1 MKSGSCAAE
10 RKSDSGRA
18 LPDGFYSKREY
29 LIFRVLPQTETG
41 RKKYHL
47 ALPRKG
53 ITRPAG
59 TPFAK
64 LVHQSPAAVRVEKG
78 KMENIVFSSC
88 QRVIGAY
95 TLSTMTRKGGINKTR
110 KAVAKRFK
118 VTGTGKVLRRKQGKR
133 HILQKKSSKRKRQL
147 GKVALVDETQVW
159 AVKQNLPFA

>member
-1 MKSGSCAAE
+1 MIPGEHSLTVFIPNGNTLFPVFFHKRKQEGKNIPCVAAE
-10 RKSDSGRA
+10 GN
-18 LPDGFYSKREY
+18 
-29 LIFRVLPQTETG
+29 
-41 RKKYHL
+41 
-47 ALPRKG
+47 
-53 ITRPAG
+53 TRPAG
-59 TPFAK
+59 TPFAQ
-64 LVHQSPAAVRVEKG
+64 LVHQSPVAVRVEKG

-95 TLSTMTRKGGINKTR
+95 TPSTMTRKGGINKTR